1 LEKSIPHKER
11 NPLVNNPIGHFE
23 FGEDPM
29 AIVKMVDGV
38 ITKKRHDKISLSILA
53 TTHPY
58 PKGFWCLSLIV
69 N

>member
-1 LEKSIPHKER
+1 
-11 NPLVNNPIGHFE
+11 LVNNPIGHFE

-38 ITKKRHDKISLSILA
+38 ITKKRHDKISSLILA

-58 PKGFWCLSLIV
+58 PKGF
-69 N
+69 

>member
-1 LEKSIPHKER
+1 
-11 NPLVNNPIGHFE
+11 LVNNPIGHFE

-38 ITKKRHDKISLSILA
+38 IIKKRHDKISLPICA

-58 PKGFWCLSLIV
+58 QGAFGAYPS
-69 N
+69 

>member
-1 LEKSIPHKER
+1 
-11 NPLVNNPIGHFE
+11 LVNNPIGHFG

-38 ITKKRHDKISLSILA
+38 ITKKRHDKMPLSILA

-58 PKGFWCLSLIV
+58 PKSF
-69 N
+69 